1 MNVIIYY
8 EQFSFGG
15 VDKHLCELVNNWKN
29 KKDNITIVTN
39 RNNKGFQKIRNSL
52 KKTKIV
58 YFNSYSYS
66 YFIDFLY
73 KNNLSFLRFLS
84 YFFQPIFLFL
94 SIGKFIFLLKDI
106 NKNTIIMSSNG
117 SYPGS
122 WANIAII
129 LAAKFC
135 KIRKRILLI
144 HHESSYS
151 NIISW
156 VFAFFI
162 DKILSRSLTHLICV
176 SKATLNTI
184 KKRRNL
190 NYNYFKTQIIHND
203 IKILEK
209 NLKKKL
215 FVSLKKKYCLF
226 GILGRADA
234 YKGHEDVLYAI
245 SQIDLKYRNKIKLM
259 LIGLIDFGRKKFL
272 KDLSIKL
279 GIKKNIIFTG
289 YLSSD
294 SQIIINNLDVVIMS
308 TRDFEGF
315 GYTALEA
322 IKLGKPLIT
331 TDVGAIKEFV
341 DPRYAE
347 IIKPKKVKEFAL
359 VISKIISRIKY
370 YKKRAAIYKKKY
382 NKKFEVSETY
392 WSVFVDRN

>member
-1 MNVIIYY
+1 
-8 EQFSFGG
+8 
-15 VDKHLCELVNNWKN
+15 
-29 KKDNITIVTN
+29 
-39 RNNKGFQKIRNSL
+39 
-52 KKTKIV
+52 
-58 YFNSYSYS
+58 
-66 YFIDFLY
+66 
-73 KNNLSFLRFLS
+73 
-84 YFFQPIFLFL
+84 
-94 SIGKFIFLLKDI
+94 
-106 NKNTIIMSSNG
+106 MSSNG

-392 WSVFVDRN
+392 RSVFVDRN

>member
-106 NKNTIIMSSNG
+106 NKNTIVMSSNG

-279 GIKKNIIFTG
+279 GIKENIIFTG

-331 TDVGAIKEFV
+331 TDVGAIREFV

-392 WSVFVDRN
+392 RSVFVDRN

>member
-322 IKLGKPLIT
+322 IKPGKPLIT

-392 WSVFVDRN
+392 RSVFVDRN

>member
-392 WSVFVDRN
+392 RSVFVDRN

>member
-162 DKILSRSLTHLICV
+162 DKILSRSLTYLICV

-392 WSVFVDRN
+392 RSVFVDRN